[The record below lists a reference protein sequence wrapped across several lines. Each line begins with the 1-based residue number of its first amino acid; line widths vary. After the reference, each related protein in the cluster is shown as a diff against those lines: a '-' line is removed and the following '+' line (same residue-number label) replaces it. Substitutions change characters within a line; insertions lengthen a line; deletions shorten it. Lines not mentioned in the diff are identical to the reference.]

1 MGTNLGD
8 SGSSPSLLACLMRES
23 SSPQSTLETSTNE
36 SSSTWES
43 FEWSRPLTPTLFRR
57 ASINAKVCGSTAS
70 LWYQWPSYVE
80 HSSCQRDTDEFKK
93 TEILFSP
100 DHASVKVVLE
110 ALVLINVL
118 VPVRYSINCG
128 PRKIWEVVHQHS
140 SHLRCHWRDR
150 VIVRTT
156 CCTSGLHI

>member
-1 MGTNLGD
+1 
-8 SGSSPSLLACLMRES
+8 MRES

-43 FEWSRPLTPTLFRR
+43 FEWSRLLTPTMFRR
-57 ASINAKVCGSTAS
+57 ASINAKVCGSTVS

-93 TEILFSP
+93 TEIAFSP

-118 VPVRYSINCG
+118 VPVRYSIN
-128 PRKIWEVVHQHS
+128 
-140 SHLRCHWRDR
+140 WRLHTSIR
-150 VIVRTT
+150 VIYVAIGET
-156 CCTSGLHI
+156 G